1 MSMFKY
7 IVYGLYFGAGFLLL
21 MYLGEIINP
30 GMLADTAFT
39 DIGIM
44 SVFLLLIFDSLFSL
58 GSAEE

>member
-1 MSMFKY
+1 M
-7 IVYGLYFGAGFLLL
+7 G
-21 MYLGEIINP
+21 LGEIINP

-39 DIGIM
+39 DLGIM